1 MKIQNIQFFTIFRI
15 FHKKRLDLFFHE
27 IRVKT
32 TVRLG
37 FFFFQISSANEKY
50 FLSSIQDY
58 LILQYSRA
66 IDYTDITVV
75 LIHKKHI

>member
-1 MKIQNIQFFTIFRI
+1 MLENFKYTFFTIFRI

-32 TVRLG
+32 SVRLG
-37 FFFFQISSANEKY
+37 FFFQISSANEKY

-66 IDYTDITVV
+66 IDYTDIS
-75 LIHKKHI
+75 INS